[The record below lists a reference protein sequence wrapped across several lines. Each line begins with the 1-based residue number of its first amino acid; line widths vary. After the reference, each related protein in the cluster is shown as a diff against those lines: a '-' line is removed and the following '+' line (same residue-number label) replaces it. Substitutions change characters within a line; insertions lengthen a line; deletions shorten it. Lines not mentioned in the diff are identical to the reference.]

1 MFDFSNP
8 ETMWL
13 NTTNLVLGAVTLV
26 CVLAFAGVLVKEL
39 LQRARKHAASPAF
52 DDHAF
57 VYPDLGITMADG
69 GEKIDEMK
77 IHGDRSTK
85 GSNQDSHTGTRAD
98 H

>member
-26 CVLAFAGVLVKEL
+26 CILAFAGVLAKEL
-39 LQRARKHAASPAF
+39 FERARERAAAPVL
-52 DDHAF
+52 DDHSF

-85 GSNQDSHTGTRAD
+85 GSGRDRHNVK
-98 H
+98 

>member
-26 CVLAFAGVLVKEL
+26 CILAFAGVLVKEL
-39 LQRARKHAASPAF
+39 FERARERVTAPAV
-52 DDHAF
+52 DDHSF
-57 VYPDLGITMADG
+57 TYPDLGITMADG

-77 IHGDRSTK
+77 IHGDRSPK
-85 GSNQDSHTGTRAD
+85 GNGEDQRKVK
-98 H
+98 